1 MMRALVITLMLA
13 ATLPALPG
21 CSSPS
26 STESPAATRSTAWSR
41 PTATMGIPSMAEV
54 EEDWTTRNQGWVFMG
69 VQGEHAETP
78 NFDIYTTLANE
89 RLRNYL
95 PTFYETMLEE
105 YMTRFGTLP
114 PPSRQMT
121 SYIFGDQ
128 RQWKNKTRML
138 LPEMSASFDG
148 LGRGGFTLNG
158 TAVLYDIDKYQWD
171 RDTLALAAHEGWH
184 QYAQATFEHQLPPW
198 LDEALA
204 TNFEGFRF
212 RRGELYFSPSL
223 NRERRYRLRE
233 AIRNDQLIPLRDLID
248 RDPHE
253 ALAESKEALL
263 TFYAQ
268 VWALGRFL
276 TEAEDGRYR
285 DKLENVLLLNAQGD
299 LYRQLLRQARRNGQ
313 PVTQDEMTGHRLIE
327 TFFNENFDEF
337 AEAYEEWVQQLAR
350 SRG

>member
-1 MMRALVITLMLA
+1 MNRPISA
-13 ATLPALPG
+13 ATIMLLIAVQG
-21 CSSPS
+21 CGPKTSSP
-26 STESPAATRSTAWSR
+26 EPPATRSATWTR
-41 PTATMGIPSMAEV
+41 PTSTMGVPSMAEV
-54 EEDWTTRNQGWVFMG
+54 ESDWTSTSEGWVFMG
-69 VQGEHAETP
+69 VQGRLAETP
-78 NFDIYTTLANE
+78 NFEIYTTLGNE
-89 RLRNYL
+89 RLQNYL
-95 PTFYETMLEE
+95 PTFYETVLGE
-105 YMTRFGTLP
+105 YMTRFGELP
-114 PPSRQMT
+114 PPPKPMT

-138 LPEMSASFDG
+138 LPEMSSSFES

-184 QYAQATFEHQLPPW
+184 QYAQVTFEHQLPPW

-233 AIRNDQLIPLRDLID
+233 AIRTDMLIPLPELIG
-248 RDPHE
+248 RDPHQ

-285 DKLENVLLLNAQGD
+285 DALENVLLLNAQGD
-299 LYRQLLRQARRNGQ
+299 LYRQLLRQARRDGT
-313 PVTQDEMTGHRLIE
+313 PVGRDEMTGQRLIE
-327 TFFNENFDEF
+327 TFFNEDFEEF
-337 AEAYEEWVQQLAR
+337 TTSYDAWVMELAR